1 MNILREKCPHCGEGH
16 VYVQNR
22 NLLQLPVMN
31 ESCESCNYKFDR
43 EPGYFIGAMYL
54 SYGLAVLEGI
64 ITFLICHFGFPQM
77 ETIWKPVLIMVV
89 ILLLGKKNFKLSR
102 VVYMHI
108 FPW

>member
-1 MNILREKCPHCGEGH
+1 MNVLREKCPHCGEGH
-16 VYVQNR
+16 VYEQNR
-22 NLLQLPVMN
+22 NLLQLPVMK
-31 ESCESCNYKFDR
+31 ESCETCHYKFDR

-54 SYGLAVLEGI
+54 SYGLAVAEGI

-77 ETIWKPVLIMVV
+77 ETIWKPVMIMLV

-102 VVYMHI
+102 VIYMHI